1 MIAIESTSGELI
13 KILRSE
19 NESIF
24 GFHKLFG
31 PITSENAKKRVVQ
44 KQREGIDFLN
54 NEWLCKFKITFSGKS
69 LKLSDLE
76 GCSAKA
82 IDDNSWELESKLG
95 KYKITN
101 IPSAVSIGSAGVQSD
116 ELNTAVFDK
125 TARILTAI
133 MLLSLP
139 FLYFLKGSEEVLEEE
154 KKIIEAI
161 TVKVVK
167 PVNTVKINNVAK
179 DLKIKPLT
187 KNQVSKRAVKRNLGF
202 LELVGTKTASKVNG
216 GIPTKLAKATAG
228 AGAGGDAGSGGE
240 VLTGLGK
247 GLKKITVGNT
257 GVAGLGGVGTKGAG
271 GGKGGY
277 GSTLVASGE
286 GVGVSG
292 ISVASNDMVLD
303 GGLSRYAINATIAK
317 YLSQVRRCYE
327 NELNKNP
334 NIEGLVSVAF
344 EIGGTG
350 MLNYS
355 RVAKSSLGNKTV
367 ESCIT
372 TKMMKWKFPKP
383 KGGVNVKVNYPFML
397 RPVGT

>member
-1 MIAIESTSGELI
+1 MIAIESQSGELV
-13 KILRSE
+13 KILKFDKE
-19 NESIF
+19 GVL

-31 PITSENAKKRVVQ
+31 AISFDNAKRRMTSK
-44 KQREGIDFLN
+44 KREGVEFLN
-54 NEWLCKFKITFSGKS
+54 NDWLCQFKVSFKGE
-69 LKLSDLE
+69 KLELSNINSCE
-76 GCSAKA
+76 TKKIAE
-82 IDDNSWELESKLG
+82 NSWELITGLG
-95 KYKITN
+95 TYKITN
-101 IPSAVSIGSAGVQSD
+101 IPSAFIGSGTFDQES
-116 ELNTAVFDK
+116 ELNTAFFDK
-125 TARILTAI
+125 IAKVITVLLFLT
-133 MLLSLP
+133 LP
-139 FLYFLKGSEEVLEEE
+139 FLYFLKGEEVIEEE
-154 KKIIEAI
+154 KKVIEAI
-161 TVKVVK
+161 TVKVIK
-167 PVNTVKINNVAK
+167 PVNTVKISKSSK

-187 KNQVSKRAVKRNLGF
+187 KNQKSKRAVKRNLGF
-202 LELVGTKTASKVNG
+202 LDLVGTKTNSKVVG
-216 GIPTKLAKATAG
+216 GLPTKLARATAG

-277 GSTLVASGE
+277 GNTRVASGE
-286 GVGVSG
+286 GIGVSG
-292 ISVASNDMVLD
+292 ISVGSNDLVLD

-327 NELNKNP
+327 NELNRNP
-334 NIEGLVSVAF
+334 DIEGLVSVAF
-344 EIGGTG
+344 EIGGNG

-355 RVAKSSLGNKTV
+355 RVKKSSLGNKKV
-367 ESCIT
+367 EKCIT